1 MREHSE
7 YEELLSALIDGEL
20 DEAEKAELQAHL
32 ESCAECRDYLRL
44 LAAMHDGLR
53 EQPDPPEKLREGIMY
68 KIGLERKRKR
78 SLPGAYGRWTAVAAV
93 CCLAVLGAVKLGGM
107 GAGKG
112 ADSAAPMMASATG
125 GTAETLYMAAD
136 NGFAAFTGTTA
147 NADGANA
154 DSAMEEPVPLPE
166 GAPAAAA
173 PMEEAADT
181 AVANDA
187 FFYRTDTETNTEL
200 TLKSAPESVYNA
212 AHLPGYE
219 IGLEELASADC
230 CAVGILYAL
239 PEGYPAENWTE
250 VIAPSGQR
258 RWVVKR
264 EAMDALTAK
273 GLFDEVYYGDL
284 LASEGLIIELTEGTD
299 EP

>member
-20 DEAEKAELQAHL
+20 DEAEKTELQSHL

-44 LAAMHDGLR
+44 LAAMHDELR

-68 KIGLERKRKR
+68 KIGLEKKRKR
-78 SLPGAYGRWTAVAAV
+78 SLLGAYGRWTAIAAV

-107 GAGKG
+107 RAGKG
-112 ADSAAPMMASATG
+112 TDSAAPMMASATG
-125 GTAETLYMAAD
+125 STVETLRTTAVS
-136 NGFAAFTGTTA
+136 GFAAMNGVTA
-147 NADGANA
+147 DADG
-154 DSAMEEPVPLPE
+154 AMEEPVPQPE

-173 PMEEAADT
+173 PMEEAADA

-187 FFYRTDTETNTEL
+187 FFYRADTETDAEP

-219 IGLEELASADC
+219 VGLAELASADC

-258 RWVVKR
+258 RWVVKH
-264 EAMDALTAK
+264 EAMDALTAE

>member
-7 YEELLSALIDGEL
+7 YKELLSALIDGEL

-44 LAAMHDGLR
+44 LAAVHDGLR
-53 EQPDPPEKLREGIMY
+53 EQPDPPEKLREGVMY

-78 SLPGAYGRWTAVAAV
+78 SLLGAYGRWTAIAAV

-107 GAGKG
+107 RAGKA

-125 GTAETLYMAAD
+125 GTVETLR
-136 NGFAAFTGTTA
+136 TTA
-147 NADGANA
+147 VSDLSAMNGVTAEADG
-154 DSAMEEPVPLPE
+154 AMEEPVPQPE
-166 GAPAAAA
+166 DAPAAAV
-173 PMEEAADT
+173 PMEEAADA

-187 FFYRTDTETNTEL
+187 FFYRADTETDAEP

-219 IGLEELASADC
+219 IGLRELASADC

-239 PEGYPAENWTE
+239 PEGYPAGSWVE
-250 VIAPSGQR
+250 VIAPAGQR

-264 EAMDALTAK
+264 EAMDALTAE